1 MTTEDCQRPPQ
12 GGLFQGE
19 LGDSVKKISRLVRA
33 AVVGALALGGVVA
46 GTSNVSAAT
55 SNWGCRSE
63 RTGSF
68 ADAGHGIHLDSCI
81 EDQWGNNGS
90 GFYARIAVTLDPGS
104 GSAHPAVFPCAQ
116 LWKSD
121 GFGGWSYVHDY
132 GCMGTWYGPGTNDA
146 IWISDGG
153 QNYNP
158 GSGAY
163 VVRVGF
169 WATINGHYGYYGDV
183 ESPVASVW

>member
-1 MTTEDCQRPPQ
+1 MN
-12 GGLFQGE
+12 
-19 LGDSVKKISRLVRA
+19 KISRIARA
-33 AVVGALALGGVVA
+33 AAVGALALGGVVA
-46 GTSNVSAAT
+46 GTTHASAAT
-55 SNWGCRSE
+55 SNWGCRSD

-104 GSAHPAVFPCAQ
+104 GPDHPAVFPCAQ
-116 LWKSD
+116 LWKSN
-121 GFGGWSYVHDY
+121 GFGGWSYAHDY
-132 GCMGTWYGPGTNDA
+132 GCMGWYGPGTNDA
-146 IWISDGG
+146 IWISDNG

-169 WATINGHYGYYGDV
+169 WATINGHYAYYGDV

>member
-1 MTTEDCQRPPQ
+1 M
-12 GGLFQGE
+12 
-19 LGDSVKKISRLVRA
+19 GDSVKKISRIARA
-33 AVVGALALGGVVA
+33 AMVGTLALGGIVA
-46 GTSNVSAAT
+46 GTSNASAAT

-63 RTGSF
+63 HTQDGSF
-68 ADAGHGIHLDSCI
+68 AYEGYGIHLDSCI
-81 EDQWGNNGS
+81 EDQLGNNGR

-104 GSAHPAVFPCAQ
+104 GPDHPAVFPCAQ

-121 GFGGWSYVHDY
+121 GRGGWSYVHDY
-132 GCMGTWYGPGTNDA
+132 HCMGWYGPGTNDA
-146 IWISDGG
+146 IWISDDG

-158 GSGAY
+158 DTGGAY

-169 WATINGHYGYYGDV
+169 WATINGKYGYYGDV